1 MKILNPE
8 REPNAWLEA
17 IMLDLLQNPDEQAQ
31 DALKD
36 AIHCLCT
43 WIEPGL
49 VDDLFAPWIDDYM
62 KLLSAN
68 QNNQSIDPLPYLLT
82 GQKESSPQPDTTPEL
97 DHPSKVA

>member
-17 IMLDLLQNPDEQAQ
+17 ILLQLLENKDQESTQS
-31 DALKD
+31 LKE
-36 AIHCLCT
+36 AIHSLCQ
-43 WIEPGL
+43 WVEPGAI
-49 VDDLFAPWIDDYM
+49 DSLFAPWIDDYM

-82 GQKESSPQPDTTPEL
+82 GQQESSQQSDTAPES
-97 DHPSKVA
+97 DRPSRVA

>member
-36 AIHCLCT
+36 AIHCLCA

-68 QNNQSIDPLPYLLT
+68 QNNRSIDPLPYLLT
-82 GQKESSPQPDTTPEL
+82 GHKESYPQSDTNPES
-97 DHPSKVA
+97 DHPSKAA

>member
-17 IMLDLLQNPDEQAQ
+17 ILIQLLENQ
-31 DALKD
+31 DQESTESLKE
-36 AIHCLCT
+36 AVSCLCH

-49 VDDLFAPWIDDYM
+49 IDSLFAPWIEDYM

-68 QNNQSIDPLPYLLT
+68 QNNQSIDPLQYLLR
-82 GQKESSPQPDTTPEL
+82 GQQESSQKSDTALEL

>member
-17 IMLDLLQNPDEQAQ
+17 IMLDLLGNPQPESQ

-36 AIHCLCT
+36 AIHCLCS

-49 VDDLFAPWIDDYM
+49 IDDLFTPWIEDYM
-62 KLLSAN
+62 KVLSAN

-82 GQKESSPQPDTTPEL
+82 GQQAPSPQSGTALES
-97 DHPSKVA
+97 DHPNKAA

>member
-17 IMLDLLQNPDEQAQ
+17 IMLDLLENPDEEAQ
-31 DALKD
+31 GALKD

-62 KLLSAN
+62 KLLSEH
-68 QNNQSIDPLPYLLT
+68 QNNRNIDPLQHLLT
-82 GQKESSPQPDTTPEL
+82 GQKESSQQFDTSL
-97 DHPSKVA
+97 GSDHPSKVA